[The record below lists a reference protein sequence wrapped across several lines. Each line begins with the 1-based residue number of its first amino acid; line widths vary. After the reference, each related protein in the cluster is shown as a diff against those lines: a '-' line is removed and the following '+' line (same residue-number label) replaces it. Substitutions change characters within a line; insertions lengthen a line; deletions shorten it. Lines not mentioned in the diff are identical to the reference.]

1 MFKPVNRYV
10 HVKLIENEAPK
21 TQSGILLPESFKP
34 TEERYTC
41 VEVISVSE
49 DIKFK
54 EHVDCGDRI
63 IVDKTMI
70 DEINFMGKSI
80 NVILE
85 NYILGIIS

>member
-1 MFKPVNRYV
+1 MKPPRHNQVYFC
-10 HVKLIENEAPK
+10 P
-21 TQSGILLPESFKP
+21 SFKP

-85 NYILGIIS
+85 NYIVGVVND